1 MMSFDKL
8 KMTIQNME
16 EKIKSVFDLQHRY
29 KFDLRKTDAKTRI
42 AKLKILKQ
50 ALENAEEEIYLALEK
65 DLRKSR
71 FETAV
76 TELFFTYSEIDHAV
90 KKLANWMKPKSVSK
104 TLSNLFANNK
114 IYYEPKGVCLII
126 APWNYPLQLIMSP
139 LISAIAA
146 GNCVILN
153 PSEFSSNT
161 AAVIGRIISSTF
173 DEKEVACFEGD
184 ADVSKVLLK
193 LPFDHIFFTGSTAIG
208 KVVMEAAAKNL
219 TSITLEL
226 GGKSPAIIDDT
237 CNLKK
242 AAEKIA
248 WGKLVNA
255 GQTCIAPDY
264 VLIDEKLEPAFVE
277 HYKAAAQAMFFVD
290 GEINKAVFGKII
302 NEKQFNRLGELI
314 ETAKKD
320 GAKLAWGGET
330 DESTQT
336 INPTV
341 LTAVNLENT
350 IMQEEIF
357 GPILP
362 IVTYKNLQ
370 QAIDVVS
377 AKDKP
382 LALYIFSDNGYNQ
395 HKIIN
400 ETTSGGT
407 CVNDVLVHISN
418 PNLPFGG
425 VNSSGMGSCH
435 GIFGFKNFSHERAV
449 VFQSKFGMTKLIYPP
464 YKMRLLKWLKRLM

>member
-1 MMSFDKL
+1 MSGL
-8 KMTIQNME
+8 EME
-16 EKIKSVFDLQHRY
+16 EEIKSVFNLQQKH

-42 AKLKILKQ
+42 TKLKALKQ
-50 ALENAEEEIYLALEK
+50 ALEYAAEEIYVALGK

-76 TELFFTYSEIDHAV
+76 TELFFTYAEIDHAIQ
-90 KKLANWMKPKSVSK
+90 KLANWMKPKSVGK
-104 TLSNLFANNK
+104 TITNFFAGNK
-114 IYYEPKGVCLII
+114 IYYEPKGICLII

-146 GNCVILN
+146 GNCVILK
-153 PSEFSSNT
+153 PSEFSVNT
-161 AAVIGRIISSTF
+161 AAVISQIISKTF
-173 DEKEVACFEGD
+173 NKKEVACFEGD
-184 ADVSKVLLK
+184 ADVSAALLK

-208 KVVMEAAAKNL
+208 KVVMTAAAKNL
-219 TSITLEL
+219 TSVTLEL

-237 CNLKK
+237 VDLKK

-264 VLIDEKLEPAFVE
+264 VLIDEKLETKFVE
-277 HYKAAAQAMFFVD
+277 HYKAAAQKMFFN
-290 GEINKAVFGKII
+290 GNKINNDVYGKII
-302 NEKQFNRLGELI
+302 NKKQFDRLSGLI
-314 ETAKKD
+314 NNAVKD
-320 GAKLAWGGET
+320 GARLAWGGEV
-330 DESTQT
+330 DEKELT

-341 LTAVNLENT
+341 LTAVGAENV

-362 IVTYKNLQ
+362 LVKYKNLQ
-370 QAIDVVS
+370 KAIEFVNT
-377 AKDKP
+377 KDKP
-382 LALYIFSDNGYNQ
+382 LALYIFSDSSKNQ
-395 HKIIN
+395 QKIIN
-400 ETTSGGT
+400 ETSAGGT
-407 CVNDVLVHISN
+407 CVNDVLIHISN

-449 VFQSKFGMTKLIYPP
+449 VFQSKFGMTKMIYPP
-464 YKMRLLKWLKRLM
+464 YKMGLLKWLKKLM

>member
-1 MMSFDKL
+1 
-8 KMTIQNME
+8 MTDNSME
-16 EKIKSVFDLQHRY
+16 QEIKSVFDLQQKY
-29 KFDLRKTDAKTRI
+29 KFELRKTDAKTRI
-42 AKLKILKQ
+42 AKLKELKQ
-50 ALENAEEEIYLALEK
+50 ALENAEEEIYVALDK

-76 TELFFTYSEIDHAV
+76 TELFFTYAEIEHAI
-90 KKLANWMKPKSVSK
+90 KKLASWMKPKSVGK
-104 TLSNLFANNK
+104 TMSNLFASNK

-146 GNCVILN
+146 GNCAILK
-153 PSEFSSNT
+153 PSELSSST
-161 AAVIGRIISSTF
+161 ANVIHKIISNTF
-173 DEKEVACFEGD
+173 DEKEIACFEGD
-184 ADVSKVLLK
+184 AEISTALLK

-208 KVVMEAAAKNL
+208 KIVMEAAAKNL
-219 TSITLEL
+219 TSVTLEL
-226 GGKSPAIIDDT
+226 GGKSPAIIDDS
-237 CNLKK
+237 CDLKK

-264 VLIDEKLEPAFVE
+264 VLIDEKLETVFVK
-277 HYKAAAQAMFFVD
+277 HYKAAVQKMFFSG
-290 GEINKAVFGKII
+290 GEINESVYGKII
-302 NEKQFNRLGELI
+302 NEKQFARLSELI
-314 ETAKKD
+314 RKTIKD
-320 GAKLAWGGET
+320 GAQLEFGGET
-330 DESTQT
+330 NAESLT

-341 LTAVNLENT
+341 FTSIGAESNM
-350 IMQEEIF
+350 MQEEIF

-362 IVTYKNLQ
+362 IIKCQNLQ
-370 QAIDVVS
+370 QAIDFVNT
-377 AKDKP
+377 KDKP
-382 LALYIFSDNGYNQ
+382 LALYIFSDDSKNQ
-395 HKIIN
+395 EKIIN
-400 ETTSGGT
+400 ETSSGGT

-449 VFQSKFGMTKLIYPP
+449 VFQSKFGMTKMIYPP
-464 YKMRLLKWLKRLM
+464 YNMALLKWLKKLM

>member
-1 MMSFDKL
+1 
-8 KMTIQNME
+8 ME
-16 EKIKSVFDLQHRY
+16 EKIKSVFDLQQQY
-29 KFDLRKTDAKTRI
+29 KFALRKTDAKIRI
-42 AKLKILKQ
+42 EKLKKLKQ
-50 ALENAEEEIYLALEK
+50 ALENSEEEIFDALEK

-76 TELFFTYSEIDHAV
+76 TELFFTYAEIDHAI
-90 KKLANWMKPKSVSK
+90 KKLASWMKPKSVGK
-104 TLSNLFANNK
+104 IMSNLFAVNK

-146 GNCVILN
+146 GNCVILK
-153 PSEFSSNT
+153 PSELSSNT
-161 AAVIGRIISSTF
+161 AAVITKIISSTF
-173 DEKEVACFEGD
+173 DKQEIACFEGD
-184 ADVSKVLLK
+184 AEISTALLK

-208 KVVMEAAAKNL
+208 KIVMAAAAKNL
-219 TSITLEL
+219 TSVTLEL

-237 CNLKK
+237 CDLKK

-264 VLIDEKLEPAFVE
+264 VLIDESLEAEFIE
-277 HYKAAAQAMFFVD
+277 YYKSAAEKMFFKE
-290 GEINKAVFGKII
+290 GEINKTVYGKII
-302 NEKQFNRLGELI
+302 NEKQFQRLNELI
-314 ETAKKD
+314 RNAIDD
-320 GAKLAWGGET
+320 GAKLNWSGKV
-330 DESTQT
+330 DEESRT
-336 INPTV
+336 ISPTV
-341 LTAVNLENT
+341 LTAVNADNP

-362 IVTYKNLQ
+362 IIQYQNLQ
-370 QAIDVVS
+370 EAIDFVNGQ
-377 AKDKP
+377 DKP
-382 LALYIFSDNGYNQ
+382 LALYIFSDYSKNQ
-395 HKIIN
+395 QKIIS
-400 ETTSGGT
+400 ETSSGGT

-425 VNSSGMGSCH
+425 VNNSGMGSCH

-449 VFQSKFGMTKLIYPP
+449 VFQSKLGMTKMIYPP
-464 YKMRLLKWLKRLM
+464 YNMGLLKWLKKLL